1 MSSIATREQLEP
13 ADLAMIRDVLRT
25 EGFRGVE
32 AEESSEAK
40 RAASAFLHS
49 EFRNGNRT
57 RENLLL
63 ALRTKQETLHQ
74 RSLDVSP
81 WKSSAFERWRDEG
94 GQ

>member
-25 EGFRGVE
+25 GGFRGVE

-40 RAASAFLHS
+40 RAASAFLNT
-49 EFRNGNRT
+49 EFHNGNRT

-63 ALRTKQETLHQ
+63 ALRTKQGTA
-74 RSLDVSP
+74 
-81 WKSSAFERWRDEG
+81 SSAGVGR
-94 GQ
+94 

>member
-25 EGFRGVE
+25 ERFRSVE
-32 AEESSEAK
+32 AEQSSEAE
-40 RAASAFLHS
+40 RAASAFLHL

-63 ALRTKQETLHQ
+63 ALRTKQHALHQ
-74 RSLDVSP
+74 RSLDGTP
-81 WKSSAFERWRDEG
+81 WKSGAFERWRDEG